1 MATFI
6 IVPAEGSTATPIRV
20 NIETIAYYEEIGPE
34 STSVTFVGDE
44 IQRNLGIGIK
54 QLDALISEA
63 TTAALRGRKLDFT
76 SL

>member
-6 IVPAEGSTATPIRV
+6 IVPADGSNATPIRL
-20 NIETIAYYEEIGPE
+20 NIDTIAFYEEIGPD

-63 TTAALRGRKLDFT
+63 TTALLRGRRLDFIA
-76 SL
+76 L